1 MMLGFR
7 EELTLVNVEYSG
19 NCGSLYG
26 AGTHPAQHAALADS
40 VHCCSMR
47 GTTLEEMETRRIRR

>member
-7 EELTLVNVEYSG
+7 EELTLVNVERSR

-26 AGTHPAQHAALADS
+26 TGTHPAQHAALADS
-40 VHCCSMR
+40 VHCREMR
-47 GTTLEEMETRRIRR
+47 GTTLVEMETRRIRR